1 MNNLIDDF
9 VVDCKT
15 MGYSYRTIESYT
27 GHVKYYLGRYS
38 IGPQIKAE
46 DLQPFL
52 IHLRDERNLTFSTIN
67 AYFASLS
74 TFFDY
79 LEHVG
84 ILQKH
89 EIGKFRKRYLRRYK
103 KRHTPQKK
111 QLISI
116 DKMRELIES
125 ADSLEHQTL
134 MIFLAKTG
142 IRRNELITLDRS
154 DISLANNTVLL
165 KPTPKRSNRLVY
177 FDDECKAFLGAYL
190 KTRTDKNPALFL
202 STTGDRISRNMVY
215 KIITEYAR
223 KLGIHRP
230 KGHVHEKFTPHC
242 FRVWFTTHLRRS
254 GMSKSFIQELRG
266 DVRGEAIDIYDHI
279 ECDELKAA
287 YMRHIPQLGLTP

>member
-1 MNNLIDDF
+1 MNNLIDGF
-9 VVDCKT
+9 VTDCKT
-15 MGYSYRTIESYT
+15 MGYSYRTIESYR
-27 GHVKYYLGRYS
+27 GHVRYYLNRYV
-38 IGPQIKAE
+38 IGSQIEVE

-52 IHLRDERNLTFSTIN
+52 VHLRDERKLTFSTIN

-79 LEHVG
+79 LEHAG

-103 KRHTPQKK
+103 KLHTPEKK

-116 DKMRELIES
+116 DKMQELMES
-125 ADSLEHQTL
+125 SVSLEHRTL

-142 IRRNELITLDRS
+142 IRRNELITLDIS
-154 DISLANNTVLL
+154 DISLESNTALL
-165 KPTPKRSNRLVY
+165 KPTPKRSNRLIY
-177 FDDECKAFLGAYL
+177 FDDECKIFLEAYL
-190 KTRTDKNPALFL
+190 NTRTDINPALFL
-202 STTGDRISRNMVY
+202 STTGERINRNMVY

-223 KLGIHRP
+223 KLGIH
-230 KGHVHEKFTPHC
+230 KSTGHVHEKFTPHC

-279 ECDELKAA
+279 ECDELKDA